1 MIESILI
8 ILIAGFIMGKAFEK
22 LNLPGLLG
30 MLLAGIL
37 LGPNY
42 LDLISSEILAISDD
56 IRLLALILIL
66 LRAGLGLRR
75 ETLNKVGV
83 LSLKLGSLPCL
94 MEGFTVLLLAYYLF
108 ELGFVEAG
116 ILGFIIAA
124 VSPAVIVPS
133 MLKLKDRGL
142 GKDKGI
148 PVMILAGASID
159 DVFAITLISIF
170 LGLVNGGAGGTLLS
184 LLAIP
189 REIIGGILFG
199 LFVGFILTKIYQKF
213 EMADSDRMVVLAV
226 GALFAYVV
234 SSYLQVAGLLAIM
247 IAGAYLLEK
256 HKLFA
261 EEFSKKLK
269 GVWSFGEIFLFV
281 LIGSIVDV
289 SLAIS
294 AGPLGILIITVGV
307 FIRML
312 GVYISTL
319 GSNLNPKE
327 RLFCGISYSPKA
339 TVQAA
344 MGGVPLS
351 MGLPG
356 GELILALAVLSV
368 IYTAPLGALGIN
380 FFADKL
386 LDSESDETAELS
398 SIE

>member
-8 ILIAGFIMGKAFEK
+8 ILVAGFIMGKVFEK

-30 MLLAGIL
+30 MLLTGIL

-42 LDLISSEILAISDD
+42 YDLISSEILAISDD

-94 MEGFTVLLLAYYLF
+94 LEGFTVLLLAHYLF
-108 ELGFVEAG
+108 GLGFVEAG

-133 MLKLKDRGL
+133 MLKLKDRGV
-142 GKDKGI
+142 GNDKGV

-170 LGLVNGGAGGTLLS
+170 LGLVGGGTDGSLLS

-199 LFVGFILTKIYQKF
+199 LLVGFILTKIYQKLD
-213 EMADSDRMVVLAV
+213 MADTDRMVVLAV
-226 GALFAYVV
+226 GALFAYTA

-261 EEFSKKLK
+261 EEFSEKLK

-289 SLAIS
+289 SVAIS
-294 AGPLGILIITVGV
+294 AGPLGILIITAGV
-307 FIRML
+307 MIRMA

-319 GSNLNPKE
+319 GSNLNSKE
-327 RLFCGISYSPKA
+327 RLFCGIAYSPKA

-386 LDSESDETAELS
+386 LSSKSDETAELS
-398 SIE
+398 SKE